1 MSKKYV
7 PSFLKEQ
14 QPTPSNTASFWPGG
28 NRTSTA
34 PTLNTSNKFAVLDED
49 SPKEKPIVNT
59 SLPAKQAPKLVP
71 ATLAALTSN
80 GSAPMTN
87 SSLSGGGSGP
97 KKSFASKFKEQ
108 VKAAENPNYVPPLKP
123 VDFGSEDDFPSLGG
137 PGPKK
142 NTVVLPPVQ
151 APSTQ
156 SFAEK
161 AKEWAKKKEDEEE
174 AARQR
179 ALYLER
185 KQREAELMRK
195 TMPGLHVRR
204 YRQEDEDEEDEYYN
218 NHEESSL
225 GGDSDSYEVPEC
237 EPEDEEDEENEN
249 GEFNQDVG
257 WDGRKRGDL
266 Y

>member
-7 PSFLKEQ
+7 PAFLKEQ
-14 QPTPSNTASFWPGG
+14 QPSPSNTASFWPGG
-28 NRTSTA
+28 NRSSTG
-34 PTLNTSNKFAVLDED
+34 PTLNTSNKFAALADD

-59 SLPAKQAPKLVP
+59 SLPARQAPKLVP
-71 ATLAALTSN
+71 ATLASLTSN
-80 GSAPMTN
+80 GSAPITN
-87 SSLSGGGSGP
+87 SSLGGGGS
-97 KKSFASKFKEQ
+97 KKSFAAKFKEH
-108 VKAAENPNYVPPLKP
+108 VRAAEDPNYVPPPKP

-137 PGPKK
+137 PAPKK

-161 AKEWAKKKEDEEE
+161 AKEWAKKKEDDEEK
-174 AARQR
+174 ARQK

-195 TMPGLHVRR
+195 TMPMIGIRR
-204 YRQEDEDEEDEYYN
+204 YRDEDEEEDEYYN

-237 EPEDEEDEENEN
+237 EPEDEEDDEDEN

>member
-7 PSFLKEQ
+7 PGFLKEQ
-14 QPTPSNTASFWPGG
+14 SPTPSNTASFWPGG
-28 NRTSTA
+28 NRA
-34 PTLNTSNKFAVLDED
+34 PSVLNTSNKFAALADD
-49 SPKEKPIVNT
+49 FPKEKPIVNT
-59 SLPAKQAPKLVP
+59 SLPAKQAPKLAP
-71 ATLAALTSN
+71 ATLASLTSN
-80 GSAPMTN
+80 GSTPITN
-87 SSLSGGGSGP
+87 SSLSGGSGA

-108 VKAAENPNYVPPLKP
+108 VRAAEDPNYIPPPKL
-123 VDFGSEDDFPSLGG
+123 VNFESEEDFPSLGG

-142 NTVVLPPVQ
+142 NTVVLPPVV

-161 AKEWAKKKEDEEE
+161 AKDWAKKKEDEEE
-174 AARQR
+174 KARLHAIHMEQKR
-179 ALYLER
+179 
-185 KQREAELMRK
+185 QQAEITRVTLPMFS
-195 TMPGLHVRR
+195 LRR
-204 YRQEDEDEEDEYYN
+204 YKEEYEDEEDDYNN

-237 EPEDEEDEENEN
+237 EPEDDEDEDGEN